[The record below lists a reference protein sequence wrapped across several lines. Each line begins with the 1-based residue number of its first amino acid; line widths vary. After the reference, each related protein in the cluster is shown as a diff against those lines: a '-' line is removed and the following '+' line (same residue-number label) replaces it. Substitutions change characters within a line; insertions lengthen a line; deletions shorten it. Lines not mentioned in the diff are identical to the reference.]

1 MERATGAVRAF
12 HVMLKPRGAI
22 CNLGCRYCFYL
33 SKEALYPGAS
43 FRMSD
48 AVLAEFTRQYIEAQ
62 QAPEITFAWQGG
74 EPTLMG
80 LDFFRRA
87 VALQKQYA
95 RPGVRI
101 NNAFQTNGILL
112 DDDWCAFLHEHGFLV
127 GLSLDGPRHL
137 HDVYRVDKG
146 GQPTFD
152 RVMRGLALLQKHH
165 VEFNILS
172 CVSAAN
178 AAHPIQVYRFY
189 RDEVG
194 AQFIQFIPIVEK
206 QPGRRG
212 GQPLISTRSVTGKQY
227 GSFLIGVFDE
237 WVRRDVG
244 RVYVQTFDVALAAWL
259 GQRPGLCIFEP
270 TCGLA
275 MAMEHD
281 GDLYSCDHFVE
292 PRYKLGNIMRTPLA
306 EMVDSPKQRQFGLD
320 KRATLPRQC
329 RVCSVRFVC
338 NGACPKDRVLKTAQG
353 EAGLNYLCDGYKAFF
368 THIDGPM
375 RTMAQLLRA
384 GRAPAEIMTM
394 VTSARP
400 AGAPPDRPST

>member
-1 MERATGAVRAF
+1 
-12 HVMLKPRGAI
+12 MLKPRGAI

-33 SKEALYPGAS
+33 SKEALYPGS
-43 FRMSD
+43 LFRMSD
-48 AVLAEFTRQYIEAQ
+48 EVLAEFTRQYIQAQ
-62 QAPEITFAWQGG
+62 QVPEVTFAWQGG

-87 VALQKQYA
+87 VDLQKQY
-95 RPGVRI
+95 RKPGQRI
-101 NNAFQTNGILL
+101 NNAFQTNGVLL
-112 DDDWCAFLHEHGFLV
+112 DDDWCAFFHEHGFLI

-152 RVMRGLALLQKHH
+152 RVINGLALLKKHR

-178 AAHPIQVYRFY
+178 APHPVQVYRFY

-194 AQFIQFIPIVEK
+194 AQFVQFIPIVEK
-206 QPGRRG
+206 EPGGGRG
-212 GQPLISTRSVTGKQY
+212 GQTLISKRSVTGKQY

-237 WVRRDVG
+237 WRKRDVG
-244 RVYVQTFDVALAAWL
+244 RVFVQIFDVALAAWL

-275 MAMEHD
+275 LAMEHD
-281 GDLYSCDHFVE
+281 GDVYSCDHFVE
-292 PRYKLGNIMRTPLA
+292 PRYKLGNMMQTPLA
-306 EMVDSPKQRQFGLD
+306 DLASSPQQRRFGLD
-320 KRATLPRQC
+320 KRDTLPHLC
-329 RVCSVRFVC
+329 RVCPVRFVC
-338 NGACPKDRVLKTAQG
+338 NGACPKDRVLKTPQG
-353 EAGLNYLCDGYKAFF
+353 EAGMNYLCDGYKAFF
-368 THIDGPM
+368 THIDAPM

-384 GRAPAEIMTM
+384 GRPAADIMSM
-394 VTSARP
+394 
-400 AGAPPDRPST
+400 

>member
-1 MERATGAVRAF
+1 MEPSTGAIPAF
-12 HVMLKPRGAI
+12 HVMLKPRGAV

-33 SKEALYPGAS
+33 SKEALYPGSS

-48 AVLAEFTRQYIEAQ
+48 AVLEEFTRQYIAAQ

-87 VALQKQYA
+87 VALQKVYT

-112 DDDWCAFLHEHGFLV
+112 DDEWCAFFHEHNFLI

-152 RVMRGLALLQKHH
+152 RVMHGLAKLKEHH

-178 AAHPIQVYRFY
+178 AAFPVQVYRFY

-194 AQFIQFIPIVEK
+194 AQFVQFIPIVEK
-206 QPGRRG
+206 EPGARG
-212 GQPLISTRSVTGKQY
+212 GQPQVSKRSVSGKQY

-237 WVRRDVG
+237 WVKHDVG

-281 GDLYSCDHFVE
+281 GDVYACDHFVE
-292 PRYKLGNIMRTPLA
+292 PRYRLGNMMQTPLA
-306 EMVDSPKQRQFGLD
+306 EIVASQKQRQFGLD
-320 KRATLPRQC
+320 KRDKLPRQC
-329 RVCSVRFVC
+329 RVCPVRFVC
-338 NGACPKDRVLKTAQG
+338 NGACPKDRLLKTAQG
-353 EAGLNYLCDGYKAFF
+353 EPGLNYLCDGYQAFF

-394 VTSARP
+394 R
-400 AGAPPDRPST
+400 